1 MFVTFMRGVFYF
13 KNVVDLNFNLFYY
26 WGMTYTV
33 RLKIEDYK
41 FEIEA
46 SNEEQAEEI
55 AYSRANSYVEEMT
68 PFDVDVE
75 VKNNG

>member
-1 MFVTFMRGVFYF
+1 ML
-13 KNVVDLNFNLFYY
+13 DLYFNLFYS
-26 WGMTYTV
+26 WGMTYNV
-33 RLKIEDYK
+33 RLKIEDYE

-55 AYSRANSYVEEMT
+55 AYSRANAYVEEMT

>member
-1 MFVTFMRGVFYF
+1 
-13 KNVVDLNFNLFYY
+13 
-26 WGMTYTV
+26 MTYNV
-33 RLKIEDYK
+33 RLKIEDYE

-55 AYSRANSYVEEMT
+55 AYSRANSYVEEMDV
-68 PFDVDVE
+68 FDVDVE

>member
-1 MFVTFMRGVFYF
+1 ML
-13 KNVVDLNFNLFYY
+13 DLYFNLFYY

-33 RLKIEDYK
+33 RLRVEDYE

-46 SNEEQAEEI
+46 PDKEQAEEI
-55 AYSRANSYVEEMT
+55 AYSHANSYVEEMT

-75 VKNNG
+75 VKHNG

>member
-1 MFVTFMRGVFYF
+1 ML
-13 KNVVDLNFNLFYY
+13 DLYFNLFYS

-33 RLKIEDYK
+33 RLKIEDYE
-41 FEIEA
+41 FEIKAA
-46 SNEEQAEEI
+46 SEKQAEQI
-55 AYSRANSYVEEMT
+55 AYSRANAYVEEMT

>member
-1 MFVTFMRGVFYF
+1 
-13 KNVVDLNFNLFYY
+13 
-26 WGMTYTV
+26 MTYTV
-33 RLKIEDYK
+33 RLKVEDYK